1 MRSIAVVAA
10 LAAAVATAAGCGG
23 SDDTLT
29 VYSGREEELVAPL
42 FDMFEEETGVDVEV
56 RYGDSAELAATI
68 AEEGGNSPADVFF
81 AQDPG
86 SLGSVESQLDVLP
99 DEILDR
105 VDTRFRDADGRW
117 TGTSGRSRVL
127 VYNTDARSE
136 DEVPD
141 TVQDLLDER
150 WDGRIGVA
158 PTNASFQAFV
168 TAMRLS
174 EGDDATRKWLTDLK
188 ALHPKIYEKN
198 TPIVEAAA
206 SGEIDLGLV
215 NHYYLYLVREEQ
227 PDAPIENHFLE
238 EGDPGALVSVAGA
251 AVLASSGQSE
261 NAQRFVDFLLSADGQ
276 RFYVD
281 EAEEAE
287 YPLVAGIDAKAGL
300 PPLASLHGP
309 DVDLTSFGA
318 EHEVTIEL
326 LRETGY
332 LTRAGE
338 RGRAP
343 RSRSSSRRAS
353 SSRSCCC
360 RSRTSWCG
368 SRAAAG
374 SSRSWAR
381 RRPGASSGTRSCW
394 RSASSRP
401 RCSSACRSPGS

>member
-1 MRSIAVVAA
+1 MRSITVVAA
-10 LAAAVATAAGCGG
+10 FVAAVATAAGCGG

-42 FDMFEEETGVDVEV
+42 FDLFEEETGVDVEV

-68 AEEGGNSPADVFF
+68 AEEGENSPAGVFF

-86 SLGSVESQLDVLP
+86 SLGAVESQLEVLP

-105 VDTRFRDADGRW
+105 VDARFRDADGRW

-127 VYNTDARSE
+127 VYNTDALAE

-174 EGDDATRKWLTDLK
+174 EGDDTTRQWLTDLK

-206 SGEIDLGLV
+206 SGAIDLGLV

-227 PDAPIENHFLE
+227 PDAPIANHFLA

-251 AVLASSGQSE
+251 AVLSSSGRSE
-261 NAQRFVDFLLSADGQ
+261 DAERFVEFLLSEEGQ

-287 YPLVAGIDAKAGL
+287 YPLVAGIDAKEGL

-318 EHEVTIEL
+318 EHEATIEL

-332 LTRAGE
+332 LT
-338 RGRAP
+338 
-343 RSRSSSRRAS
+343 
-353 SSRSCCC
+353 
-360 RSRTSWCG
+360 
-368 SRAAAG
+368 
-374 SSRSWAR
+374 
-381 RRPGASSGTRSCW
+381 
-394 RSASSRP
+394 
-401 RCSSACRSPGS
+401 